1 MLSEL
6 ECELVACQQRSRE
19 ELVEMEKLLAVA
31 RREHSK
37 AVVDVQKLTRQL
49 ARDKDWAVQT
59 AQLDGQHLEQELQ
72 ATRKKLQATFVEK
85 NLLLVRTISFHGSNF
100 VYNNNNINN
109 ISMELLLFLL
119 NLFCAIAI
127 CYLHLTLVPIL
138 E

>member
-6 ECELVACQQRSRE
+6 ERELVACQQRSRE

-72 ATRKKLQATFVEK
+72 ATRKKLQATLVEK
-85 NLLLVRTISFHGSNF
+85 NLLLVRTISFHGSSF
-100 VYNNNNINN
+100 V
-109 ISMELLLFLL
+109 
-119 NLFCAIAI
+119 
-127 CYLHLTLVPIL
+127 
-138 E
+138 